1 MRDPALA
8 SVYVDYFNETH
19 GMVRDTMRRFVN
31 EAVKPHID
39 AWEEA
44 GAFPREI
51 YPQAGQPGLAEHRPS
66 DRVWRLG
73 RQDVFLKVAASE
85 LMRSGSGGF
94 VASLGS
100 LDIGLPPAGLAHGLG
115 GAQGTHRAAGA
126 RGREDH
132 RPGHHRAQRRL
143 GCGQPHPRG
152 ATATTTW
159 STAPRP
165 SSPRARADYYTV
177 AVRTGEAGF
186 GGVSLLLIEKGTP
199 GFTVGRKLKKM
210 GWWASDTAE
219 LFFQDC
225 RVPAENLLGPENS
238 GFFTIMA
245 NFQAERLS
253 LAIMAYM
260 TAQLALEQCLAYVKE
275 RTTFGKP
282 LSKHQVIR
290 HKLAEM
296 ATQVNVAREYTYR
309 CAARMQAG
317 ESAIAEVSMAK
328 NFATSVSTMVTDEA
342 VQIFGGMGY
351 MRESLVERLYR
362 DNRILSIGGGT
373 HEIMNEIISEATGV
387 VTDMAM
393 PPLLSG
399 LRVLDLTRNL
409 PGRLPR
415 ACWPT
420 WAPPSSRWSRPRV
433 TRRGRW
439 RRCSRRSTTARNA
452 AASTSAAAPTS
463 TACAPGC
470 RRPTCCSTA
479 SAPVCCRA
487 WGWMRPR
494 CTR

>member
-1 MRDPALA
+1 MRDPALS
-8 SVYVDYFNETH
+8 SVYVSYFTETH

-39 AWEEA
+39 EWEEA
-44 GAFPREI
+44 GSFPREL
-51 YPQAGQPGLAEHRPS
+51 YAQAGGLGLLSIGHPTEF
-66 DRVWRLG
+66 G
-73 RQDVFLKVAASE
+73 GTGEQDVFVKVAASEE

-100 LDIGLPPAGLAHGLG
+100 LDIGLPPVWRVGSEALKQRIVPQVLAGEKIIALAITEPSG
-115 GAQGTHRAAGA
+115 GSDVANLKTRAVRDG
-126 RGREDH
+126 DH
-132 RPGHHRAQRRL
+132 YVVNGSKTFITS
-143 GCGQPHPRG
+143 GV
-152 ATATTTW
+152 
-159 STAPRP
+159 
-165 SSPRARADYYTV
+165 RADYYTV

-186 GGVSLLLIEKGTP
+186 GGVSLLLIEKDTP
-199 GFTVGRKLKKM
+199 GFSVGRNLKKM

-225 RVPAENLLGPENS
+225 RVPAANLLGPENS

-253 LAIMAYM
+253 LAVMAYM
-260 TAQLALEQCLAYVKE
+260 TAQLALEECLSYVKE
-275 RTTFGKP
+275 RVTFGKP

-296 ATQVNVAREYTYR
+296 ATQVDVAREYAYR

-373 HEIMNEIISEATGV
+373 HEIMNEIIGKQ
-387 VTDMAM
+387 
-393 PPLLSG
+393 LG
-399 LRVLDLTRNL
+399 L
-409 PGRLPR
+409 
-415 ACWPT
+415 
-420 WAPPSSRWSRPRV
+420 
-433 TRRGRW
+433 
-439 RRCSRRSTTARNA
+439 
-452 AASTSAAAPTS
+452 
-463 TACAPGC
+463 
-470 RRPTCCSTA
+470 
-479 SAPVCCRA
+479 
-487 WGWMRPR
+487 
-494 CTR
+494 